1 MTTHHIILNKYPLS
15 KETIPKYIIA
25 FTLAGCIYTIFSAL
39 IGLNPIFP
47 ALIALFLLCGMAGMV
62 IHYHKLIKE
71 A

>member
-1 MTTHHIILNKYPLS
+1 MTNTPNILINTFPLT

-25 FTLAGCIYTIFSAL
+25 FTLAGCIFTLFTAV

-47 ALIALFLLCGMAGMV
+47 ALIAYCLLSGMAGMT
-62 IHYHKLIKE
+62 IHYHKLKE